1 MQQSLIKKSQAHTF
15 PLFFLPFFSFFWA
28 KPPEE
33 QAVLQNTAAS
43 IYLNISGSCC
53 HVPMPHPKS
62 QQIISFIFDT
72 IKETRMHSTEPCR
85 IFLELYQLWA
95 CEADFHQLINFNCP
109 CPADCR
115 TGVFNQV
122 WPKHSWFI
130 PLKLWATQ
138 TAAPGLWVSDDFF
151 RQRGWRMMGSSW
163 GIRVFLLTPRGGIVG
178 VFLMVPV
185 DLLLPW
191 APSGRCS
198 ELPLYGEFG
207 MWLLS
212 PGREASSTT
221 HGSVLYTL
229 CVQGPSHPLLYIR
242 GAPMPSCSWRSFPSL
257 WGGLWYP
264 RNAGFIS
271 VVVCC

>member
-1 MQQSLIKKSQAHTF
+1 MKLIFTSWLTLTVRALLTVG
-15 PLFFLPFFSFFWA
+15 LGFLIRSG
-28 KPPEE
+28 
-33 QAVLQNTAAS
+33 QNTAGLS
-43 IYLNISGSCC
+43 LSSC
-53 HVPMPHPKS
+53 
-62 QQIISFIFDT
+62 
-72 IKETRMHSTEPCR
+72 E
-85 IFLELYQLWA
+85 
-95 CEADFHQLINFNCP
+95 
-109 CPADCR
+109 
-115 TGVFNQV
+115 
-122 WPKHSWFI
+122 
-130 PLKLWATQ
+130 PLKQLPLGYGFQMT
-138 TAAPGLWVSDDFF
+138 FF

-163 GIRVFLLTPRGGIVG
+163 GIRVFLLTPRRGIVG
-178 VFLMVPV
+178 VFLMVPM
-185 DLLLPW
+185 DLLLLW

-271 VVVCC
+271 VVVCS